1 MQVRARVWP
10 VLLGVNAQ
18 EFDERAYKIWQDQPH
33 RDSNVV
39 NCDVERSLWSYT
51 EGVLFPTPTVPNQ
64 NALPSTYSVRRL
76 PQSPLNVEAALN
88 IRPN

>member
-10 VLLGVNAQ
+10 VLLGVEAQ
-18 EFDERAYKIWQDQPH
+18 EFDERAYRIWQGEPH

-51 EGVLFPTPTVPNQ
+51 EGVSKRVILWFC
-64 NALPSTYSVRRL
+64 
-76 PQSPLNVEAALN
+76 
-88 IRPN
+88 